1 MTYPNAHAL
10 PLEKVNFEGI
20 QKKNAEEVLVNSKME
35 CKL

>member
-20 QKKNAEEVLVNSKME
+20 QKKNVRGSFS
-35 CKL
+35 